1 MNRKKGE
8 ELEMNEFSNELLQRD
23 EAFSGRLEQYIG
35 RLNRDYDGKTEVIV
49 YDYVDS
55 HIRDLVV

>member
-1 MNRKKGE
+1 
-8 ELEMNEFSNELLQRD
+8 MNEFSNELLQRD